1 MASVN
6 DATMTIRVNSDTKRQ
21 AQELFSDLG
30 LDMSTAVNMF
40 LKTSV
45 REERIPFEIT
55 RVEPNA
61 RTLRAIDRAEQG
73 DGIIGPFESVEE
85 AMDYLD
91 A

>member
-6 DATMTIRVNSDTKRQ
+6 DATMTIRVNSETKRQ

-61 RTLRAIDRAEQG
+61 RTLRAIDRVEQG